1 MKRIFYFFT
10 LSALV
15 FASCGKKAEEK
26 QEKKDSNLK
35 TIEVKLN
42 DDAPTYM
49 LQTLTVS
56 GFSINDTVNGIKA
69 RVLSP
74 VKKVKQETRSL
85 KPITSRSEQIFKQSV
100 EELKKIGKKQ
110 EQHQL
115 LVRTVSVVA
124 YNNLVS
130 ALMEREII
138 YAERNKSLCKR
149 RTGKDGDSLFFG
161 VTYNVANNTP
171 LKITEVININEKTFE
186 KISSYFTNVEASL
199 GFAEFANSEF
209 AISNDNIL
217 LYPTKDSKQYEVAI
231 PIQAIEH
238 YIINDK

>member
-1 MKRIFYFFT
+1 MKRIFYFLTF
-10 LSALV
+10 SALV

-56 GFSINDTVNGIKA
+56 GFSINDTINGIKA

-138 YAERNKSLCKR
+138 YAETNQK
-149 RTGKDGDSLFFG
+149 DSLFFG

-171 LKITEVININEKTFE
+171 LKVRELLDIDEKKFE
-186 KISSYFTNVEASL
+186 KIASYFTDVESSL
-199 GFAEFANSEF
+199 GFAEFSNSEF

>member
-1 MKRIFYFFT
+1 MKRLFYFFT

-15 FASCGKKAEEK
+15 FASCGKKTEEK

-138 YAERNKSLCKR
+138 YAETNQK
-149 RTGKDGDSLFFG
+149 DSLFFG

-171 LKITEVININEKTFE
+171 LKVRELLDIDEKKFE
-186 KISSYFTNVEASL
+186 KIASYFTDVESSL
-199 GFAEFANSEF
+199 GFAEFSNSEF